1 MMAEKKVVKKKQ
13 EKKKNF
19 AKVDDPFK
27 VIRFVLMTEKAIQS
41 IEIENKL
48 SFIVYRESNKRA
60 IKNSVE
66 SAFQSEI
73 VNVKVLNDQK
83 GRKKAIVK
91 FKEEGAAGDIAMRLG
106 ML

>member
-1 MMAEKKVVKKKQ
+1 MAAKKI
-13 EKKKNF
+13 EKKKKKEKKKSF

-27 VIRFVLMTEKAIQS
+27 IIRFVLMTEKAIQN

-48 SFIVYRESNKRA
+48 SFIVYRESNKRT

-66 SAFQSEI
+66 SAFQTEV
-73 VNVKVLNDQK
+73 VNVNVLNDQK

-91 FKEEGAAGDIAMRLG
+91 FKEDGAAGDIAMRLG